1 MTRVTSGWCLL
12 TGHCRF
18 ETRGNAASIAAT
30 MPKILHLPIA
40 LALAGACHV
49 AAHAQSARGSLFD
62 APNARLFLTIE
73 LQGTGRKDL
82 PNKVEW
88 YRLASKRK
96 YDVELLLTPVKS
108 PAPIVQ
114 VGGIDKDNAPM
125 PPGMEAMRK
134 AVEPCKGDQECQRK
148 AMMEFGQR
156 MMANPQSVG
165 SMKQD
170 DTRFENW
177 IADWR
182 GPCAKGTLTVEDEG
196 DGMNI
201 SPPNP
206 AKPYRFK
213 RAGRLDLAGQR
224 QDVLEKV
231 CQAEVS
237 LDRHTG
243 LLSLR
248 LKRLDI
254 PVPVQMSGQAYTS
267 EKSVPFLERQGKFE
281 LLDQKVDAK
290 AKSSAGQ
297 ARLASAG
304 TVSHNSGQTVAP
316 MAATVSWR
324 LVRN

>member
-1 MTRVTSGWCLL
+1 MHKS
-12 TGHCRF
+12 
-18 ETRGNAASIAAT
+18 
-30 MPKILHLPIA
+30 LHLSIA

-49 AAHAQSARGSLFD
+49 AAHAQASRGSSLD

-108 PAPIVQ
+108 PAPIVR

-134 AVEPCKGDQECQRK
+134 AVEPCKGDQECERK

-156 MMANPQSVG
+156 MMANPKSVG

-182 GPCAKGTLTVEDEG
+182 GPCAKGTLTVDDEG

-213 RAGRLDLAGQR
+213 RAGRLEVTAQK
-224 QDVLEKV
+224 DVLEKV
-231 CQAEVS
+231 CQVEVS
-237 LDRHTG
+237 VDRQTG
-243 LLSLR
+243 LLSVR

-267 EKSVPFLERQGKFE
+267 EKAVPFLEGHGKFE
-281 LLDQKVDAK
+281 LLDQKVDAR
-290 AKSSAGQ
+290 AKSSTGQ
-297 ARLASAG
+297 ARFDKVG

-316 MAATVSWR
+316 MAATVNWR

>member
-1 MTRVTSGWCLL
+1 MHKFFHVAVGI
-12 TGHCRF
+12 
-18 ETRGNAASIAAT
+18 AVASLWP
-30 MPKILHLPIA
+30 M
-40 LALAGACHV
+40 
-49 AAHAQSARGSLFD
+49 AAHAQSGRGAQLD
-62 APNARLFLTIE
+62 APNARLFITIE
-73 LQGTGRKDL
+73 AQGSARKDL

-88 YRLASKRK
+88 YRLTAKRK
-96 YDVELLLTPVKS
+96 YEVELLLTPVKS
-108 PAPIVQ
+108 PAPLVK

-125 PPGMEAMRK
+125 PPGLEAMRK
-134 AVEPCKGDQECQRK
+134 AVEPCKGDEECQRK

-156 MMANPQSVG
+156 MMANPQAMG

-182 GPCAKGTLTVEDEG
+182 GACAKGTLVVEDEG

-201 SPPNP
+201 SPPDA

-213 RAGRLDLAGQR
+213 RAGRLDLADKGR
-224 QDVLEKV
+224 DILEKV

-237 LDRHTG
+237 VDRQTG

-248 LKRLDI
+248 LNRLDV
-254 PVPVQMSGQAYTS
+254 PVPVQMSGQAYTF
-267 EKSVPFLERQGKFE
+267 EKSVPFLERQGKLE
-281 LLDQKVDAK
+281 LSDQKVDVK
-290 AKSSAGQ
+290 AKSWSGQ
-297 ARLASAG
+297 GRFDKAG

-316 MAATVSWR
+316 MAATISWR